1 MLFSHT
7 DPDARMEDS
16 GRKVHRVSLHRV
28 QHPLGNQLGCG
39 ESRTS
44 EQREEFISTQRAHQ
58 S

>member
-1 MLFSHT
+1 
-7 DPDARMEDS
+7 
-16 GRKVHRVSLHRV
+16 
-28 QHPLGNQLGCG
+28 LGCG

>member
-7 DPDARMEDS
+7 DPDARMEDP
-16 GRKVHRVSLHRV
+16 GRKVHRVFPHRV
-28 QHPLGNQLGCG
+28 QHPLGNRLGHG

-44 EQREEFISTQRAHQ
+44 EEREEFISTQRAHQ